1 MTLDYASFAHG
12 VRDNEGKG
20 RGPTL
25 LEKMKKPE
33 LRHPHLK
40 EELMC
45 LIDNKMDMRIEQC
58 FTYFKDIIFSIY
70 IASDIAEHTEEV
82 FI

>member
-1 MTLDYASFAHG
+1 MMLDYASFAHG

-25 LEKMKKPE
+25 LEDMKKPE

-40 EELMC
+40 EELIC
-45 LIDNKMDMRIEQC
+45 SIDSNMDMRTEQC
-58 FTYFKDIIFSIY
+58 FTYLEDIIFSIY
-70 IASDIAEHTEEV
+70 IASDTAEHTEEV